1 MSSWG
6 RSILHIVF
14 GPVGYLPLLYAP
26 NFNQGTHLRLITHA
40 RAVSV
45 IYMYNRA
52 ANIHDDQIIIQLAL
66 RPGIRQ
72 LKFGVAYMLIGIPAE
87 ENMTYLT
94 HRPRAFRHPFPKLGK
109 GIVILGSNSIQV
121 SCFKGKLHILCVL
134 WCR

>member
-6 RSILHIVF
+6 RSILRIVF

-52 ANIHDDQIIIQLAL
+52 ANIHDYQIIIQLAL
-66 RPGIRQ
+66 RPGIHQ
-72 LKFGVAYMLIGIPAE
+72 LKFGVTYMLIGIPAE
-87 ENMTYLT
+87 ENMIYLT
-94 HRPRAFRHPFPKLGK
+94 HQPCAFRHPFPHGK
-109 GIVILGSNSIQV
+109 VG
-121 SCFKGKLHILCVL
+121 
-134 WCR
+134 

>member
-6 RSILHIVF
+6 WSILRIVF
-14 GPVGYLPLLYAP
+14 VPVGYLPLLYAP

-52 ANIHDDQIIIQLAL
+52 ANIHDDQIIMQLAW

-72 LKFGVAYMLIGIPAE
+72 LKFGVA
-87 ENMTYLT
+87 
-94 HRPRAFRHPFPKLGK
+94 
-109 GIVILGSNSIQV
+109 
-121 SCFKGKLHILCVL
+121 
-134 WCR
+134 